1 MYCINLGNIDIN
13 LQWLDEGIRKE
24 VPSGREGFNDTRTRF
39 KKIQELIC
47 YRELKNHKE
56 FERQIGTLGSG
67 NHFIEV
73 DIDSNGNKYLVIHS
87 GSRNLGNQVATYY
100 QKLAIKLHSGYE
112 NYYKEKDELIKEY
125 KAQGRKQKIQKEI
138 KKLNVKY
145 ANRKSDMPKDLCYLE
160 GKYKED
166 YLHDMKICQE
176 YAVLNR
182 ETIAKNII
190 EKVINPMLTD
200 KLILKELEQF
210 QTIHNYLNFEDN
222 IIRKGAVSAKKGEKL
237 IIPINM
243 RDGSLVCIGKGNEDW
258 NNSAPH
264 GAGRIMSR
272 TRAKQSVNMEEYKQ
286 SMKEIYTTSVSES
299 TMDEAPMVY
308 KPLEEIE
315 SNIKDTVDIVERIK
329 PIYNFKAN

>member
-1 MYCINLGNIDIN
+1 MYCINLGDIDIN

-24 VPSGREGFNDTRTRF
+24 VPAGREGFNDTRTKF

-47 YRELKNHKE
+47 YRELKHHKE
-56 FERQIGTLGSG
+56 FERQIGTLGGG

-87 GSRNLGNQVATYY
+87 GSRNLGNQVASYY
-100 QKLAIKLHSGYE
+100 QNLAIKLHSGYDK
-112 NYYKEKDELIKEY
+112 YFKEKDELIKTY
-125 KAQGRKQKIQKEI
+125 KAQGRKKEI
-138 KKLNVKY
+138 QQEIKNLNIKY
-145 ANRKSDMPKDLCYLE
+145 ANRKTDMPKDLCYLE
-160 GKYKED
+160 GEYRED

-176 YAVLNR
+176 YAILNR
-182 ETIAKNII
+182 QTIAKNIV
-190 EKVINPMLTD
+190 EKVINPMLKD
-200 KLILKELEQF
+200 KLVLKDLEQF
-210 QTIHNYLNFEDN
+210 QTVHNYLNFEDN
-222 IIRKGAVSAKKGEKL
+222 NIRKGAVSANKGEKL

-243 RDGSLVCIGKGNEDW
+243 RDGSLICIGKGNEDW

-272 TRAKQSVNMEEYKQ
+272 SKAKELVDIEEYKQ
-286 SMKEIYTTSVSES
+286 SMKDIYTTSVSES

-329 PIYNFKAN
+329 PIYNFKA

>member
-1 MYCINLGNIDIN
+1 M
-13 LQWLDEGIRKE
+13 
-24 VPSGREGFNDTRTRF
+24 
-39 KKIQELIC
+39 
-47 YRELKNHKE
+47 
-56 FERQIGTLGSG
+56 
-67 NHFIEV
+67 
-73 DIDSNGNKYLVIHS
+73 
-87 GSRNLGNQVATYY
+87 
-100 QKLAIKLHSGYE
+100 AIKLHSGYNE
-112 NYYKEKDELIKEY
+112 YFDEKEKLIKTY
-125 KAQGRKQKIQKEI
+125 KSQGRKQEIQKEI
-138 KKLNVKY
+138 KKLNVKH
-145 ANRKSDMPKDLCYLE
+145 ANRKADMPKDLCYLE
-160 GKYKED
+160 GKYRED
-166 YLHDMKICQE
+166 YLHDMEICQE

-200 KLILKELEQF
+200 KLVLKELEQF

-243 RDGSLVCIGKGNEDW
+243 RDGSLICIGKGNEDW

>member
-1 MYCINLGNIDIN
+1 MYCINLGDIDIN

-24 VPSGREGFNDTRTRF
+24 VPAGREGFNDTRTKF
-39 KKIQELIC
+39 KKIQKLIC

-56 FERQIGTLGSG
+56 FERQIGTLGGG

-87 GSRNLGNQVATYY
+87 GSRNLGNQVASYY
-100 QKLAIKLHSGYE
+100 QNLAIKLHSGYDK
-112 NYYKEKDELIKEY
+112 YFKEKDELIKTY
-125 KAQGRKQKIQKEI
+125 KAQGRKKEI
-138 KKLNVKY
+138 QQEIKNLNIKY
-145 ANRKSDMPKDLCYLE
+145 ANRKADMPKDLCYLE
-160 GKYKED
+160 GKYRED

-176 YAVLNR
+176 YAILNR
-182 ETIAKNII
+182 QTMAKNIV
-190 EKVINPMLTD
+190 EKVINPMLKD
-200 KLILKELEQF
+200 KLVLKDLEQF
-210 QTIHNYLNFEDN
+210 QTVHNYLNFEDN

-243 RDGSLVCIGKGNEDW
+243 RDGSLICIGKGNEDW

-272 TRAKQSVNMEEYKQ
+272 SMAKQLVDIEEYKQ
-286 SMKEIYTTSVSES
+286 SMKDIYTTSVSES
-299 TMDEAPMVY
+299 TIDEAPMVY

-329 PIYNFKAN
+329 PIYNFKA

>member
-1 MYCINLGNIDIN
+1 MNNIINYKQKLQNEYNLKIFTDNVEYECLEQIELLLQQDMFKDCKIRIMPDCHSGKGCVIGFTANLGDKIIPNIVGVDIGCGMYCINLGKIDLN

-24 VPSGREGFNDTRTRF
+24 VPSGREGFNETRTKF
-39 KKIQELIC
+39 KRIQELIY

-73 DIDSNGNKYLVIHS
+73 NIDSDGNKYLVIHS
-87 GSRNLGNQVATYY
+87 GSRNLGNQVASYY
-100 QKLAIKLHSGYE
+100 QNLAIKLHSGYNE
-112 NYYKEKDELIKEY
+112 YFDEKEELIKTY
-125 KAQGRKQKIQKEI
+125 KSQGRKQEIQKEI

-222 IIRKGAVSAKKGEKL
+222 IIRKVLYLPKRVK
-237 IIPINM
+237 N
-243 RDGSLVCIGKGNEDW
+243 
-258 NNSAPH
+258 
-264 GAGRIMSR
+264 
-272 TRAKQSVNMEEYKQ
+272 
-286 SMKEIYTTSVSES
+286 
-299 TMDEAPMVY
+299 
-308 KPLEEIE
+308 
-315 SNIKDTVDIVERIK
+315 
-329 PIYNFKAN
+329 